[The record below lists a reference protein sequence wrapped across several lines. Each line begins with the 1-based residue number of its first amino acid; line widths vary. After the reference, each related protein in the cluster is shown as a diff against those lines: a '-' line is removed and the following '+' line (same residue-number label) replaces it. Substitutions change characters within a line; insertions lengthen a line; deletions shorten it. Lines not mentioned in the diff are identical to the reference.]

1 MEIVERAGGASG
13 KSGMGTYAYA
23 VSVYAA
29 TVVGEAT
36 RGAGC
41 DALPVGQGEREGRLL
56 RPASAG
62 ERQAFSRQGG
72 DKAAL
77 QGSPRGRGPKIG
89 GMDYFILIIPLITKY
104 HHHIS
109 STTMII
115 VTNVMMGC
123 SKTYRSIGSIV
134 SKVNISVSLK
144 NGTRQR

>member
-13 KSGMGTYAYA
+13 KSGMGADA
-23 VSVYAA
+23 HAMSVYAA
-29 TVVGEAT
+29 TVVEEAT

-41 DALPVGQGEREGRLL
+41 DAVPLGQGEREGRLL
-56 RPASAG
+56 RPAC
-62 ERQAFSRQGG
+62 RKGG
-72 DKAAL
+72 DNAAL
-77 QGSPRGRGPKIG
+77 QGRPRGRGPKIG

>member
-1 MEIVERAGGASG
+1 MEIVERGRGESG
-13 KSGMGTYAYA
+13 KSGVGADSHA

-29 TVVGEAT
+29 TMDGEASGGPGRAALPMG
-36 RGAGC
+36 RGA
-41 DALPVGQGEREGRLL
+41 
-56 RPASAG
+56 AG

>member
-13 KSGMGTYAYA
+13 KSGMGAYAYA
-23 VSVYAA
+23 VSVYASA
-29 TVVGEAT
+29 VDGEAS
-36 RGAGC
+36 GGSGC
-41 DALPVGQGEREGRLL
+41 ASLPVGGR
-56 RPASAG
+56 AAG
-62 ERQAFSRQGG
+62 ERQAFSRQRG
-72 DKAAL
+72 DNAAL
-77 QGSPRGRGPKIG
+77 QGCPRGRGPKIG